1 MESPQTKDTKI
12 DVADDIS
19 PTSTPASNI
28 VDNKNTHQPS
38 SSPEENSSNNG
49 DDTISEASDVAIA
62 NIVEGQTDQEQFLE
76 DINAA
81 PMHLHALSHIPDA
94 RLKGLPRHN
103 SDGKLCQVSD
113 IHHGGR
119 RSRSTSRSRRGPAG
133 SSLRSCNSSRSS
145 SPLPINNNS
154 GRCSEAQQAAITATV
169 VSGGGGE
176 AGSKA
181 GSSTQRRATIG
192 DAASIQTGGGYSTT
206 GQSAH
211 SGVSSLDGIFDPD
224 VLLDRL
230 GFIDLDPPLPHEIV
244 SRDYYI
250 VCFSFFFATNTYLH
264 S

>member
-1 MESPQTKDTKI
+1 MESPQTKVTKI
-12 DVADDIS
+12 DVADGIILSS
-19 PTSTPASNI
+19 PTSTPASDI
-28 VDNKNTHQPS
+28 VDNNNKHQLP
-38 SSPEENSSNNG
+38 SSPEENSSNG

-62 NIVEGQTDQEQFLE
+62 NIVDGQTDQQQFLE

-81 PMHLHALSHIPDA
+81 PMHLHALSRIPDA

-103 SDGKLCQVSD
+103 SDGKLCHVSD
-113 IHHGGR
+113 VHHGGR

-192 DAASIQTGGGYSTT
+192 DAVSLY
-206 GQSAH
+206 

-244 SRDYYI
+244 SRDYY
-250 VCFSFFFATNTYLH
+250 VLFVFLFSLQQTLTYTHNLLH
-264 S
+264 L